1 MKKVIITLL
10 CLCAIPLFAQKSQA
24 DKKFKLYEYS
34 EAIPLYK
41 EYLTKSPE
49 DYDATKKLAL
59 SYKYINKINGSIEA
73 YQSLIKL
80 REAVPEDLYDLVQ
93 LLRISG
99 NLTDAR
105 VYAIQYQN
113 KNNGEKSH
121 NLIKSIDMYDE
132 FMSGKNEYDIMDKT
146 PQYQQSVYAPVFYK
160 NGLIVTAEKTGGH
173 LNEWTGRGFTKLF
186 MTDASFAQLVP
197 FASEVM
203 SEYTDGIVTFSN
215 DGMAMYFTT
224 INKKSINEQDINT
237 RKLQISAAILK
248 DGKWQLTDLFRFNN
262 SSYNVAHPALRND
275 GRMLV
280 FSSDKPGGKG
290 GMDLYYCLL
299 QNDNTWSEPVNIASI
314 NTSEN
319 EIFPTFDAENNLY
332 FASNGLPGLGGLD
345 IFISKNE
352 GTNFTSPVNLKAP
365 INSSFDDFVLI
376 TNDNLGSGYLSTNR
390 FGSPETD
397 NIAFFSKKVVPKSVA
412 KTVVKI
418 YVQDKY
424 TAIPLP
430 YVSVAFKDDKGD
442 VVFKGMT
449 DPNGVLIVDELPG
462 DNYKVQG
469 ILNDI
474 TTTTATIPKDEFSK
488 ELIERTLYHND
499 PRFTLSGITVNAI
512 TGQTVEGVLVTCEN
526 TVMKKSSTQITSAD
540 GKFFFQLEQAS
551 DFKVTGEKKGW
562 LSSETAYETTKGLD
576 RSKELYVKLKLNM
589 QQPKMADII
598 RLDKIYYDFD
608 KSNINPRAAE
618 ELNRLVKLM
627 NDYPDMTIEL
637 SSHTDSRG
645 SDAYNMALSQ
655 RRADAAVA
663 YIIGKGISQNR
674 IVAKGYGETRLVN
687 ECANGVNC
695 SEAKHQENRRTEFQI
710 LSCSS
715 CPAIEK

>member
-1 MKKVIITLL
+1 MRYTWDLNLAKRASPTGIKITDIFNQTAMKKVILTLL
-10 CLCAIPLFAQKSQA
+10 CLCAIPLLAQKPEA

-41 EYLTKSPE
+41 QYLAKSPA

-59 SYKYINKINGSIEA
+59 AYKYINNINGSIEA

-80 REAVPEDLYDLVQ
+80 RDAVPEDWCDLVQ

-99 NLTDAR
+99 NLTEAK

-113 KNNGEKSH
+113 KNNGEKAQ

-160 NGLIVTAEKTGGH
+160 NGLIVTAEKSGGR

-186 MTDASFAQLVP
+186 MTDAGFAQLVP

-203 SEYTDGIVTFSN
+203 SEYTDGIATFSS
-215 DGMAMYFTT
+215 DGMTMYFTT
-224 INKKSINEQDINT
+224 INKKSIQEQDINT

-248 DGKWQLTDLFRFNN
+248 NGKWQLSDLFRFNN

-299 QNDNTWSEPVNIASI
+299 QPDNTWSEPVNIASI

-319 EIFPTFDAENNLY
+319 EIFPTFDAENNLN

-352 GTNFTSPVNLKAP
+352 GNSFTSPVNLKAP
-365 INSSFDDFVLI
+365 INSSFDDFALI
-376 TNDNLGSGYLSTNR
+376 TNDNLGSGYFSTNR

-397 NIAFFSKKVVPKSVA
+397 DIAFFSKKVAPKSVA
-412 KTVVKI
+412 KTIVKI

-430 YVSVAFKDDKGD
+430 YVSVAFKDDRGD
-442 VVFKGMT
+442 
-449 DPNGVLIVDELPG
+449 DL
-462 DNYKVQG
+462 
-469 ILNDI
+469 
-474 TTTTATIPKDEFSK
+474 
-488 ELIERTLYHND
+488 
-499 PRFTLSGITVNAI
+499 
-512 TGQTVEGVLVTCEN
+512 
-526 TVMKKSSTQITSAD
+526 
-540 GKFFFQLEQAS
+540 
-551 DFKVTGEKKGW
+551 
-562 LSSETAYETTKGLD
+562 
-576 RSKELYVKLKLNM
+576 
-589 QQPKMADII
+589 
-598 RLDKIYYDFD
+598 
-608 KSNINPRAAE
+608 
-618 ELNRLVKLM
+618 
-627 NDYPDMTIEL
+627 
-637 SSHTDSRG
+637 
-645 SDAYNMALSQ
+645 
-655 RRADAAVA
+655 
-663 YIIGKGISQNR
+663 
-674 IVAKGYGETRLVN
+674 
-687 ECANGVNC
+687 
-695 SEAKHQENRRTEFQI
+695 
-710 LSCSS
+710 
-715 CPAIEK
+715 